1 MGLDPIHWVQNIIIL
16 KLTYFVYYKS
26 KKKKLNILT
35 GKFQEFEFNQ
45 NKSIRAS

>member
-26 KKKKLNILT
+26 KKKLNILT